1 MAMAPLKRRAWL
13 FVGTAILISL
23 VLAIPIEQLN
33 HEGYPPHAYWPHSCS
48 DAQIGLNIGNVVQAL
63 LTPLFVFVL
72 PGVGSILRTRSQT
85 VASFFALPEAPVSVD
100 YGEAKGTS
108 IHPRI
113 WLRSVKFVVAGWLFA
128 VAVSLAWW
136 FLVRA
141 TSSIEE
147 NCPALYNWDLPV
159 HRYKPDVVLD
169 FFHYYIYVSLFA
181 AFWIGI
187 ATGALRA
194 QCARAS
200 EDSVTSGQFESFY
213 WACFLGWAVQYRVSQ
228 WFATPNRNQ
237 DWVAFSCLDFIF
249 SIVSSFCVLPF
260 IRRMWNKQIRS
271 WWMAFVDALGKS
283 FLIYGLTFLC
293 FIWLVV
299 YAFLPIVPAFVTW
312 DAFGLLWAVV
322 IGAWRCRALKEKQAF
337 VTGHGL

>member
-85 VASFFALPEAPVSVD
+85 VASFFALPGAPVSVD

-169 FFHYYIYVSLFA
+169 FFH
-181 AFWIGI
+181 
-187 ATGALRA
+187 
-194 QCARAS
+194 
-200 EDSVTSGQFESFY
+200 
-213 WACFLGWAVQYRVSQ
+213 
-228 WFATPNRNQ
+228 
-237 DWVAFSCLDFIF
+237 
-249 SIVSSFCVLPF
+249 
-260 IRRMWNKQIRS
+260 
-271 WWMAFVDALGKS
+271 
-283 FLIYGLTFLC
+283 
-293 FIWLVV
+293 
-299 YAFLPIVPAFVTW
+299 
-312 DAFGLLWAVV
+312 
-322 IGAWRCRALKEKQAF
+322 
-337 VTGHGL
+337 